1 MFWLLQIS
9 YPSEPSWKKKKKQTV
24 VDFASIVVG
33 ECLLNN
39 AHIDGKAAD
48 QQLSQM
54 YAHIG

>member
-9 YPSEPSWKKKKKQTV
+9 YPSEPSWKKKKQTV
-24 VDFASIVVG
+24 VDFVSIVVG

-39 AHIDGKAAD
+39 VHIGGKAAD

-54 YAHIG
+54 CAYIG